1 MLPGWLVCDKTTR
14 IRLRAASLLIRRN
27 SNPGQANPLRNQTL
41 SWLFDLAPSRIAGDV
56 IRFRPSL
63 LAAFL

>member
-1 MLPGWLVCDKTTR
+1 MQC
-14 IRLRAASLLIRRN
+14 N
-27 SNPGQANPLRNQTL
+27 SNPRQTNSLRNQAL
-41 SWLFDLAPSRIAGDV
+41 SWLFDIAPLRIIGDV